1 MGKLWNAYK
10 EACLRNPDWF
20 VGCYLG
26 VCVLYG
32 IASSR
37 ARHYK
42 QMAEE
47 YKEGLLFYGKRVL
60 LDGIVNNKKE
70 D

>member
-32 IASSR
+32 IASCR
-37 ARHYK
+37 AAHYK
-42 QMAEE
+42 QKAEE
-47 YKEGLLFYGKRVL
+47 YEAGMNFVGRALQMV
-60 LDGIVNNKKE
+60 IANKKE
-70 D
+70 DED

>member
-37 ARHYK
+37 AAHYK
-42 QMAEE
+42 HKAEE
-47 YKEGLLFYGKRVL
+47 YKAGMDFVGRALQMV
-60 LDGIVNNKKE
+60 IANKKE
-70 D
+70 DED